1 MKRPFRVTPLAYVLA
16 IVLVLLAGLTRWSLA
31 PVDAG
36 FPFITFIGACTLA
49 ALLGGLGAGFLAL
62 VLSLLAAKYFFI
74 APYMSL
80 SWPTNSN
87 DSIVAMAFVLMQSI
101 LIFSIKFIQFIK
113 CRNIAANH
121 FSDYKSKRTAYS
133 STW

>member
-1 MKRPFRVTPLAYVLA
+1 MNRPFRGTPLAYVLA
-16 IVLVLLAGLTRWSLA
+16 IVLVLLAGLIRWSLA

-74 APYMSL
+74 L
-80 SWPTNSN
+80 HHHNT
-87 DSIVAMAFVLMQSI
+87 IVTSSSHAHGTRRTLAQEEDL
-101 LIFSIKFIQFIK
+101 L
-113 CRNIAANH
+113 RN
-121 FSDYKSKRTAYS
+121 K
-133 STW
+133 